1 MNIRVSN
8 FLLSL
13 VYQYQKI
20 KLLHQQKMQLML
32 VAILEALNGL
42 LRLKFML
49 AEEARLEE
57 LNLLIPLKRL

>member
-1 MNIRVSN
+1 MSIKASN

-13 VYQYQKI
+13 AYQYQKI

-32 VAILEALNGL
+32 VAILGALNGL

-49 AEEARLEE
+49 VEEARLGE
-57 LNLLIPLKRL
+57 LN